1 MANFFIEDKY
11 YEAKL
16 PDGSVVFTRTRYI
29 VNALK
34 YYRNECYNII
44 KNGERFLHETP
55 RLVLVESYE
64 EAMKTMDKISNTHK
78 KVQKAYELI
87 EKIDAIFKQLASGG
101 SSSEPKGPTMS

>member
-16 PDGSVVFTRTRYI
+16 PDGSVVFTRTKYI

-55 RLVLVESYE
+55 KLMMVESFE
-64 EAMKTMDKISNTHK
+64 EAMQKMDKIADTQRR
-78 KVQKAYELI
+78 VQKAYEMI

-101 SSSEPKGPTMS
+101 SSSEPKGPTIC